1 MLNTRMSKVRVK
13 PRGQVHALL
22 HRSPFHLGRYEC
34 SKSFYAVPVGGNTE
48 SDPCG
53 INLSVASNGEFGE
66 GAFVSLP
73 RVWLWLS
80 QAQDWLE
87 VT

>member
-1 MLNTRMSKVRVK
+1 MGRSMLYSIGVPSILADMNVRSHST
-13 PRGQVHALL
+13 P
-22 HRSPFHLGRYEC
+22 SPW
-34 SKSFYAVPVGGNTE
+34 AADTE
-48 SDPCG
+48 SDPCR

-73 RVWLWLS
+73 RVWLS